1 MLIAIDTAT
10 KYLGLALYDEQ
21 SLIAE
26 QMWRTGNKHN
36 TLLAPSIENLLQ
48 ICDVRASDITMVAV
62 ANGPGSYTGLRI
74 GVAMAKGLAS
84 VRQLPLIGVNTL
96 DVIARGQTT
105 NDSNDTLLCAI
116 QAGRKRIIVGE
127 YELIEGQWQ
136 AKNDAITTTWD
147 ELLASLDA
155 PSYQIAGEIDKTGL
169 SAIASF
175 PKDDVKLK
183 LVDVAQRGRR
193 VAVLAQEAWQRYH
206 AGNPDEFMPAKLV
219 PVYLN
224 EPS

>member
-10 KYLGLALYDEQ
+10 KYLGLALYDDQ

-26 QMWRTGNKHN
+26 QMWRTGNQHN
-36 TLLAPSIENLLQ
+36 TLLAPSIKNLLQ
-48 ICDVRASDITMVAV
+48 ICDVKASDITMVAV

-96 DVIARGQTT
+96 DIIARGQALIEP
-105 NDSNDTLLCAI
+105 DDTLLCVI

-127 YELIEGQWQ
+127 YGIIEGQWH
-136 AKNDAITTTWD
+136 AKAEPETTTWD
-147 ELLASLDA
+147 ALLAGLEST
-155 PSYQIAGEIDKTGL
+155 SYRIAGEIDKIGL
-169 SAIASF
+169 SAIESF
-175 PKDDVKLK
+175 SKDAVTLK
-183 LVDVAQRGRR
+183 LVTVALRGRR

-206 AGNPDEFMPAKLV
+206 AGNPEDFMPAKLV

-224 EPS
+224 EPG